1 MSKKY
6 DLKINYALK
15 EVFQRH
21 LEANP
26 ELGYR
31 SVSEFLNEVIRN
43 KAKEILNPKTIKKE
57 RLTISPFLIQKN
69 IRSEASEST
78 EEEIDSMIMDYI
90 ANTDSNEVDPNEIAN
105 IFDINLLQV
114 FGACI
119 RLKKKGFNIFFIEQE
134 NLFLNFVGNK
144 NEHSLFFKT

>member
-21 LEANP
+21 LDAHP

-43 KAKEILNPKTIKKE
+43 KAREILNPRTTKKDQS
-57 RLTISPFLIQKN
+57 TTSPFLIQKG
-69 IRSEASEST
+69 SQFETSEST
-78 EEEIDSMIMDYI
+78 EEEIDSMVMDYI
-90 ANTDSNEVDPNEIAN
+90 ANTDSNEIDPYEIAKL
-105 IFDINLLQV
+105 FDINLFQV
-114 FGACI
+114 FSSCF
-119 RLKKKGFNIFFIEQE
+119 RLKKKGFSIFLQEQ
-134 NLFLNFVGNK
+134 
-144 NEHSLFFKT
+144 